1 MSGSGPPR
9 ALGLLTRRS
18 SSSRRLALGEPR
30 DSLIELGEASEKG
43 GPLPYTFSGHER
55 SPALSR
61 PKSRPR
67 RRAAAGFAA
76 PRRSAVCVL
85 ASGGLDSAVLFGAG
99 VREAPAGRP
108 GLHRGGAGLGKAEGG
123 RPGGP
128 GPRTGGADQ
137 AARPVPATHQRP
149 DHPSRSWPAAWVDPV
164 VQRAAPWPALRG
176 LRQVWREGEGVPAG
190 RRSRPDDVRRPAVP
204 RLTERVMPPEL
215 SPPASSSGVTRS
227 SRLRHLA
234 LTLPTHALP
243 GAAPAPAGRG
253 L

>member
-43 GPLPYTFSGHER
+43 RPLPYTFSGHER

-85 ASGGLDSAVLFGAG
+85 ASGGLDSAGLFGG
-99 VREAPAGRP
+99 GFREARTGQPVFM
-108 GLHRGGAGLGKAEGG
+108 RGGPPPGKA
-123 RPGGP
+123 
-128 GPRTGGADQ
+128 
-137 AARPVPATHQRP
+137 
-149 DHPSRSWPAAWVDPV
+149 
-164 VQRAAPWPALRG
+164 
-176 LRQVWREGEGVPAG
+176 
-190 RRSRPDDVRRPAVP
+190 
-204 RLTERVMPPEL
+204 
-215 SPPASSSGVTRS
+215 
-227 SRLRHLA
+227 RLR
-234 LTLPTHALP
+234 
-243 GAAPAPAGRG
+243 
-253 L
+253 